1 MTKTFIMGNLTGN
14 PDFKTTQSGNGICN
28 ISVACSRKFTS
39 NGQQQEEVS
48 FIDVVVYG
56 RQAENCRQYL
66 EKGSK
71 VLVEGHLK
79 QERFEDREGKKKSK
93 IVVVAENVTFLN
105 SAPKNNTDN
114 NEYSQHS
121 GRPEYDQ
128 PPSRY

>member
-14 PDFKTTQSGNGICN
+14 PDFKTLQSGNGICN

-79 QERFEDREGKKKSK
+79 QERYEDREGKKKSK

-114 NEYSQHS
+114 NEYSQYS

>member
-79 QERFEDREGKKKSK
+79 QERFEDREGKKRSK
-93 IVVVAENVTFLN
+93 LFVVAETVTFLN
-105 SAPKNNTDN
+105 TASRYEQQDN
-114 NEYSQHS
+114 NSGYS